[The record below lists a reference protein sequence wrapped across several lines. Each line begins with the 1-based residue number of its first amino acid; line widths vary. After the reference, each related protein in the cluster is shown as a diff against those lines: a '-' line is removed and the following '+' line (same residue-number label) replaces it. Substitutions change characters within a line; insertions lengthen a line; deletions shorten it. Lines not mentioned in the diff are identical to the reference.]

1 MKGEAMLP
9 LSISSSLPG
18 ETDPTKPYGALP
30 SVNADFAPVSTRG
43 NIAQGAAFFFFFS
56 PQESALAKSEKMSAT
71 LPLRTAEVRWIVTKC
86 SYGFSL
92 SP

>member
-1 MKGEAMLP
+1 MLP

-43 NIAQGAAFFFFFS
+43 NIAQGAAFFFFFFS
-56 PQESALAKSEKMSAT
+56 SRVCVGKVREDVGHVASANSRSQ
-71 LPLRTAEVRWIVTKC
+71 VD
-86 SYGFSL
+86 SD
-92 SP
+92 